1 MAKKRGPGRP
11 KGTNKKKKDEK
22 PKHVVSNGF
31 WRQVMAVF
39 LLIFVLIAYLG
50 LIGIGGIFP
59 VGLANMLL
67 WLIGWSAWILPLL
80 LIWQA
85 VQIFKAEN
93 NQISPVTWFA
103 TILFTWFS
111 AGIFQLFLNNPNELS
126 ISTDPL
132 GGEGG
137 GLLGWVLDAKIF
149 GGMFDAPVLGLILL
163 ILCIILLLYVLASEP
178 AVLLGWF
185 KRLFGKEDE
194 QEGLPTKK
202 NKELASRS
210 PIEDEPVAVGKVV
223 RKKNNE
229 VENKP
234 LAPKTDLIVKDDS
247 DWNYPGVNLLNKS
260 KAPADPGD
268 IEKNG
273 EIIINT
279 LAQFEIKVVGD
290 VEANVG
296 PRVTQYA
303 FKVKSGTKLKQIKS
317 LDNELKSALSAS
329 MIRIEAPI
337 PGRQEVGIEVPNAKI
352 ADVRLYDVFQDPTW
366 VNRNPDSLMIA
377 LGRDTNNKAVFAD
390 LTDSNTSSMLIA
402 GQAGSGKSVMINS
415 LLMSLLYSKKPS
427 ELRLIMADPK
437 SVELGRY
444 RDIPHLLTPIIDDI
458 SQDPTKMVKALT
470 WSVQEM
476 EKRYKLMAQESVLNL
491 KEYNEKAKSQEG
503 KDIPDQEKLQKMPRV
518 VIIIDEMADLMMS
531 AGKEVKK
538 PIIRLAQKG
547 RASGIHIILATQR
560 PEKNVVPGLIKGNIQ
575 ATIAFAVRDYT
586 QSGVILGGAGAEK
599 LLGKGDMLFMTSD
612 SPVLKRVQGALVD
625 NSEVNKVASYLK
637 IENGPAEYDSDIL
650 ATPVQASGKGG
661 VVMGGGGDDTLDPLF
676 NEVAQFAIEN
686 GELSGSNIVT
696 NFQVGYGRSARILS
710 QLEKRGVVGPKNGT
724 KPREVLVLSLDDIEN
739 DN

>member
-11 KGTNKKKKDEK
+11 KGSSKKKKEEK

-31 WRQVMAVF
+31 WRQVGAVF
-39 LLIFVLIAYLG
+39 LIIFALIAYLG
-50 LIGIGGIFP
+50 LLGIGGVFP
-59 VGLANMLL
+59 VGLAGILL
-67 WLIGWSAWILPLL
+67 YLIGWSAWLLPLL
-80 LIWQA
+80 LVWQA
-85 VQIFKAEN
+85 FQIFKAEN
-93 NQISPVTWFA
+93 NRISPVTWVA
-103 TILFTWFS
+103 TILLTWFTS
-111 AGIFQLFLNNPNELS
+111 GIFQLFLKNPMEPSATLEP
-126 ISTDPL
+126 I
-132 GGEGG
+132 GGQGG
-137 GLLGWVLDAKIF
+137 GILGWALDAKIF
-149 GGMFDAPVLGLILL
+149 AGLFDAPVLGLILV

-178 AVLLGWF
+178 AVLIRWF
-185 KRLFGKEDE
+185 KRLFGKED
-194 QEGLPTKK
+194 KK
-202 NKELASRS
+202 EEVAEKANKEVAKKVAA
-210 PIEDEPVAVGKVV
+210 EEPAVAGKVV
-223 RKKNNE
+223 RRKQNE
-229 VENKP
+229 VEAKP
-234 LAPKTDLIVKDDS
+234 VPVAKTDLVVKDDS

-279 LAQFEIKVVGD
+279 LAQFEIQVVGD

-303 FKVKSGTKLKQIKS
+303 FRVKSGTKLKQIKS

-337 PGRQEVGIEVPNAKI
+337 SGRQEVGIEVPNAKV
-352 ADVRLYDVFQDPTW
+352 ADVRLYDLFQDQTW
-366 VNRNPDSLMIA
+366 VNRDKEGLMIA
-377 LGRDTNNKAVFAD
+377 LGRDTDNKAVFVD

-402 GQAGSGKSVMINS
+402 GQSGSGKSVMINS
-415 LLMSLLYSKKPS
+415 LLMSLLYAKKPS

-458 SQDPTKMVKALT
+458 SQDPTNMVKALT

-476 EKRYKLMAQESVLNL
+476 EKRYKQMAAESVLNL
-491 KEYNEKAKSQEG
+491 KEYNEKVKEQEG
-503 KDIPDQEKLQKMPRV
+503 KDIPDEEKLQKMPRV

-531 AGKEVKK
+531 AGKEVEKL
-538 PIIRLAQKG
+538 IIRLAQKG

-599 LLGKGDMLFMTSD
+599 LLGKGDMLFMTAD

-625 NSEVNKVASYLK
+625 NNEVNKVASYLK

-650 ATPVQASGKGG
+650 ATAVQASGKGG
-661 VVMGGGGDDTLDPLF
+661 VVMGGGDDVLDPLF
-676 NEVAQFAIEN
+676 KEVAQFAIEN

-696 NFQVGYGRSARILS
+696 NFQVGYGRSARILN
-710 QLEKRGVVGPKNGT
+710 QLEKKGVVGAKNGT
-724 KPREVLVLSLDDIEN
+724 KPREVMISSLDDI
-739 DN
+739 DD